1 MTNLLVMAKGGL
13 GTLLN
18 WKIHGVRWIDII
30 CGVLVAVL
38 LLSVYVAKAAAD
50 RENRRIVELESQ
62 IAENRQRVRLLRAEI
77 ARLEQPGRLETL
89 SRSVGLEPVDV
100 HRQATEAQLPRLK
113 GERSLSAP
121 EAPVTSPSAAMPNET
136 VPIPSEALQ

>member
-1 MTNLLVMAKGGL
+1 MTGLLVMARGGL
-13 GTLLN
+13 RALLN
-18 WKIHGVRWIDII
+18 WKIHGIRWIDIL

-50 RENRRIVELESQ
+50 KENRRIVELESQ

-89 SRSVGLEPVDV
+89 SRSVGLEPVDA
-100 HRQATEAQLPRLK
+100 HRQATEAQLPGLK
-113 GERSLSAP
+113 AGRIPAGPVPPATTQAGPGADESAP
-121 EAPVTSPSAAMPNET
+121 IQPEAA
-136 VPIPSEALQ
+136 Q